1 MPASY
6 PRIPY
11 GWADFRAIRLENRL
25 YVDKTRFVHAL
36 EEERYVF
43 LIRPRRFGKSCW
55 VSLLDNYYD
64 RRGADE
70 FEAVFGGTDL
80 GSNPTENR
88 HRYVVLRFN
97 FSAFDDTLET
107 LRERFEE
114 YCQMVIRYA
123 LERNADL
130 FSEAAIR
137 HIRSSNSVNGQL
149 NELFLY
155 ANDHRIP
162 LYVLIDEYDNFA
174 NTVLAYHGEEAYQSF
189 THGGGFYRNF
199 FATLKVGAEQSRGG
213 LERLFVTGVSPITM
227 DDVTS
232 GFNIGRNISLEPEF
246 NDMLGFTEAEV
257 RVLLEMYRDHGVFN
271 QEVEA
276 ALDVM
281 REWYNGYRF
290 AEDAEGD
297 LYNTD
302 MVLYFLNESM
312 PNKRGPRELIDSNV
326 RIDYGKLRHLLTV
339 NRQLNGNFDLLRH
352 IIGEES
358 TESNIQIS
366 FPLEQLD
373 LPENFLSLLHYFGLL
388 SIREVAHGVPRLG
401 IPNQT
406 VKRLMYGYLRDAYRD
421 VELFS
426 VSQHTF
432 SRLVRQMAYYGTWQP
447 AFDFLRDAV
456 AEQTGIRDYMD
467 GEKVVHGFVAAHLSM
482 VNHFLLHSE
491 YELNKGYADL
501 YMEPFVAQYPDMQ
514 FGYVLEL
521 KYLKRS
527 ASLDE
532 SVVADKAQ
540 EAVEQLRS
548 YLADSSLRRRYPS
561 VRHIGLAVVFHGW
574 ELVAYQAVGD
584 DAAEN

>member
-1 MPASY
+1 MPAPASY

-11 GWADFRAIRLENRL
+11 GWANFRAIRLENRL

-43 LIRPRRFGKSCW
+43 LIRPRRFGKTCW
-55 VSLLDNYYD
+55 VSLLENYYD

-80 GSNPTENR
+80 GRQPTENR

-114 YCQMVIRYA
+114 YCQMVIRHT

-130 FSEAAIR
+130 FPEAAR
-137 HIRSSNSVNGQL
+137 QRIRSSDSVNSQL

-155 ANDHRIP
+155 AGDQGIP

-174 NTVLAYHGEEAYQSF
+174 NTVLAYHGEQAYQAF

-199 FATLKVGAEQSRGG
+199 FATLKDGAGHSSGG
-213 LERLFVTGVSPITM
+213 LERMFITGVSPITM

-246 NDMLGFTEAEV
+246 NDLLGFTEAEV
-257 RVLLEMYRDHGVFN
+257 RNLLEMYRDYGVFN

-290 AEDAEGD
+290 AEEAEGD

-312 PNKRGPRELIDSNV
+312 PNKRGRGS
-326 RIDYGKLRHLLTV
+326 
-339 NRQLNGNFDLLRH
+339 
-352 IIGEES
+352 
-358 TESNIQIS
+358 
-366 FPLEQLD
+366 
-373 LPENFLSLLHYFGLL
+373 
-388 SIREVAHGVPRLG
+388 
-401 IPNQT
+401 
-406 VKRLMYGYLRDAYRD
+406 
-421 VELFS
+421 
-426 VSQHTF
+426 
-432 SRLVRQMAYYGTWQP
+432 
-447 AFDFLRDAV
+447 
-456 AEQTGIRDYMD
+456 
-467 GEKVVHGFVAAHLSM
+467 
-482 VNHFLLHSE
+482 
-491 YELNKGYADL
+491 
-501 YMEPFVAQYPDMQ
+501 
-514 FGYVLEL
+514 
-521 KYLKRS
+521 
-527 ASLDE
+527 
-532 SVVADKAQ
+532 
-540 EAVEQLRS
+540 
-548 YLADSSLRRRYPS
+548 
-561 VRHIGLAVVFHGW
+561 
-574 ELVAYQAVGD
+574 
-584 DAAEN
+584 